1 MKHDA
6 TDVKNYNFTAE
17 DELFLDTNVWFL
29 IYGLQKPCD
38 SRVSVYSSVF
48 RRILDAQSR
57 IYIDVLIVSEFIN
70 VYSRKR
76 SKIDPNVKFKT
87 FRNSLDFKTIAQE
100 TADSIKR
107 VLAHCFCV
115 ESRFEMLDVESL
127 IGEYARGGADFNDLV
142 IKELCKSRGLKLIT
156 DDGDFDGQGI
166 PVLTANKRLLG

>member
-87 FRNSLDFKTIAQE
+87 FRNSPDFEPIAQE

-107 VLAHCFCV
+107 VLAHCSCV
-115 ESRFEMLDVESL
+115 ESRFEMLDAESL

-142 IKELCKSRGLKLIT
+142 IMDLCKNRGLKLIT

-166 PVLTANKRLLG
+166 SVLTANKRLLG